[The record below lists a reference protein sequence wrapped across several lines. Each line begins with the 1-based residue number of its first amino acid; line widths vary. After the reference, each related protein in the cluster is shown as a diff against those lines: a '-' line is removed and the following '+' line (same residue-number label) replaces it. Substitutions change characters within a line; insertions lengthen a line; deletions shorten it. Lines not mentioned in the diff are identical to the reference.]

1 MIDVLSTKYGDF
13 KHDSTAPTNRGGVN
27 NEKGL

>member
-13 KHDSTAPTNRGGVN
+13 KHDSTAPTNRGGVISW
-27 NEKGL
+27 GR